1 MNQSA
6 ELLAEQSILID
17 AAAGAAVVTIAES
30 NLGEFLA
37 GIIGNRLLEIA
48 HHNEGRLVIR
58 LDLVNSFG
66 SAWINQLLKLSD
78 HCEGLGGKLVLTGIA
93 PDAMQ
98 MLSST
103 GLAKRLCFAEDV
115 KLAVD
120 RVVALSQEEN
130 SVAEAF
136 AWLLGRS
143 KRRAA

>member
-1 MNQSA
+1 MNHSA
-6 ELLAEQSILID
+6 EVLSEQSILID

-37 GIIGNRLLEIA
+37 ESVGNRLLEIA
-48 HHNEGRLVIR
+48 HHNEGRVVIR
-58 LDLVNSFG
+58 LDLVSSFA

-78 HCEGLGGKLVLTGIA
+78 HCEGLGGKLVITGLA
-93 PDAMQ
+93 PSQMQ
-98 MLSST
+98 VLSST
-103 GLAKRLCFAEDV
+103 GLARRLTFADDV

-120 RVVALSQEEN
+120 QVVALAREEN

-143 KRRAA
+143 KKRAA